1 MEDYVTPALAQR
13 TSGGGGFNYKP
24 PTEQGGNE
32 RRQNIF
38 FGSADDERVD
48 SAKYTEAM
56 EQKMM
61 HADKGLVTGELMKS
75 KGLGL
80 VEHIDTMST
89 SFMHSSETEAA
100 VRAMLLAEKNRPK
113 PMAVEDAP
121 DPLVYTVDAT
131 ADPEAEA
138 RWQLERERKRELQDA
153 KTAKNRKKRQK
164 KKGAP
169 AEAAEDE
176 PAGPSVPSIGPS
188 RGPHQAAAETEAA
201 TPPPSDGEDEIGPPM
216 PPSMQAPAAETE
228 AATPPPSDGED
239 EIGPPMPP
247 SMQAPA
253 AETEAATPPPS
264 DGEDEIGPPMPPAPG
279 M

>member
-1 MEDYVTPALAQR
+1 MTPALPQR
-13 TSGGGGFNYKP
+13 TSGGSGFNYKP
-24 PTEQGGNE
+24 PTDGGGNA

-38 FGSADDERVD
+38 FGSADDERQD

-56 EQKMM
+56 EQKEL
-61 HADKGLVTGELMKS
+61 HADKGKVTGELMKS
-75 KGLGL
+75 KNLGL

-89 SFMHSSETEAA
+89 SFMHSAETEAA

-121 DPLVYTVDAT
+121 DPLVYEVDAA

-138 RWQLERERKRELQDA
+138 RWHLERERKRELQDA

-169 AEAAEDE
+169 AEEDEPAE

-188 RGPHQAAAETEAA
+188 RPPPSMQAPAAETEAA
-201 TPPPSDGEDEIGPPM
+201 TPPASDDEAEIGPPM

-228 AATPPPSDGED
+228 AATPPASDDEA

-247 SMQAPA
+247 SMQ
-253 AETEAATPPPS
+253 
-264 DGEDEIGPPMPPAPG
+264 GR
-279 M
+279 

>member
-169 AEAAEDE
+169 AEDE

-188 RGPHQAAAETEAA
+188 RP
-201 TPPPSDGEDEIGPPM
+201 

-228 AATPPPSDGED
+228 AATPPPSDDEA

-247 SMQAPA
+247 AMQAPA

-264 DGEDEIGPPMPPAPG
+264 DDEAEIGPPMPPAMQG
-279 M
+279 R